1 MTSLQNMIF
10 GPLSSDSCIYFFF
23 LTAVFF
29 FLLVIVL
36 ISGIIMVFKKPNE
49 FTFKLAGHGLLLF
62 FNIFIA
68 YFTNRLLYT
77 ICNKSLA

>member
-1 MTSLQNMIF
+1 MANFANMFF
-10 GPLSSDSCIYFFF
+10 GPLNSDSCIYFFF

-29 FLLVIVL
+29 FILIIIL
-36 ISGIIMVFKKPNE
+36 ISGILMLIRRPSE
-49 FTFKLAGHGLLLF
+49 FTFRVGMQGFMLF

-77 ICNKSLA
+77 MCNKSLS